1 MNLTLHL
8 MKLMYMTIREKALT
22 LLKSSVCYVLSIMVG
37 VVHCRIL
44 HSVDAITNENER
56 AREREEKRIERLL
69 QQISNYDVRLKFF
82 SGAAAFLCSTIFN
95 VRCKDYSCKN
105 FSLATGF
112 EEV

>member
-44 HSVDAITNENER
+44 RILHSVDAITNESE
-56 AREREEKRIERLL
+56 EEKRKEKRKKRLM
-69 QQISNYDVRLKFF
+69 QQV
-82 SGAAAFLCSTIFN
+82 
-95 VRCKDYSCKN
+95 
-105 FSLATGF
+105 SLTTMSD
-112 EEV
+112 